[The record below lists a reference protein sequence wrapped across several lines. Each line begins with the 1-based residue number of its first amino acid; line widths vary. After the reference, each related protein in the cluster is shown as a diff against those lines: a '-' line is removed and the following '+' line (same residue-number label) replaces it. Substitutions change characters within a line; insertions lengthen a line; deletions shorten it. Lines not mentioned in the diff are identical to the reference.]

1 MSEIEKRRQQLLQ
14 ETRKSY
20 SDKKSPP
27 AIHPRYQS
35 AYRTLYE
42 EHDSEKPKHTFF
54 IRLMIALILFAIV
67 FVMDYHK
74 EKIGMVDSQ
83 TLIQQVEKDLF
94 SEGFP
99 LFIEGF

>member
-20 SDKKSPP
+20 SDKNSPP

-42 EHDSEKPKHTFF
+42 EHDSEKSKHTFF
-54 IRLMIALILFAIV
+54 IRLMIALVLFAIF

-74 EKIGMVDSQ
+74 EKIGTVDSQ
-83 TLIQQVEKDLF
+83 TLIHQVEKDLF